1 MLYEKIKLAI
11 LTILVLVTAI
21 SGFFEVRKIADLEQQ
36 VQMMQHIEKQSV
48 HYNADLIKSMVHR
61 MEVK

>member
-11 LTILVLVTAI
+11 LTTLVIVTAI
-21 SGFFEVRKIADLEQQ
+21 SGFFEVRRIADLEQQ
-36 VQMMQHIEKQSV
+36 VQMMQHIEKQNV
-48 HYNADLIKSMVHR
+48 HYNAHLIKSMVHR